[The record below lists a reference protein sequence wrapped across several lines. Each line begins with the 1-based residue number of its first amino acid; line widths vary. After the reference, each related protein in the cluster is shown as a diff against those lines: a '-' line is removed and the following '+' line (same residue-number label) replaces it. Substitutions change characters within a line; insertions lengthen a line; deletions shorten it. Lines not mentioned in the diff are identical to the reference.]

1 MSKLEWDKS
10 GERFYETGV
19 DQVVLYPKT
28 GANGTYANGVAWNGV
43 TAINENP
50 SGGEPTPFW
59 ADNIKYANILSNE
72 DFSFTIEAYTY
83 PEEFE
88 VCDGSIAVKPGVYFG
103 QQKRKE
109 FGLCYRTLVG
119 NDEDGTDAGYKL
131 HLVYNAL
138 ATPSDKSHNTVNDS
152 PDLGTF
158 SWECST
164 TPEKYNVTGFRP
176 TAHVVIDSTKV
187 DATKLTAFE
196 TTLYGGENSQPTMPT
211 LAQIVTAF
219 TTP

>member
-1 MSKLEWDKS
+1 MPKLEWDKS
-10 GERFYETGV
+10 GERLYETGV

-28 GANGTYANGVAWNGV
+28 GENGAYATGVAWNGV
-43 TAINENP
+43 TAINESP

-72 DFSFTIEAYTY
+72 EFSFTIEAYTY
-83 PEEFE
+83 PDEFE

-119 NDEDGTDAGYKL
+119 NDEDGVDAGYKL

-138 ATPSDKSHNTVNDS
+138 ATPSDKGRNTVNDS
-152 PDLGTF
+152 PELMTF

-164 TPEKYNVTGFRP
+164 TPEKYNVAGYRP

-187 DATKLTAFE
+187 DAAKLTAFE
-196 TTLYGGENSQPTMPT
+196 ATLYGGENSQPTMPT

>member
-1 MSKLEWDKS
+1 MPKLEWDKN
-10 GERFYETGV
+10 GERIYETGV

-28 GANGTYANGVAWNGV
+28 GENGAYANGVAWNGV
-43 TAINENP
+43 TAINESP

-59 ADNIKYANILSNE
+59 ADNIKYANILSSE
-72 DFSFTIEAYTY
+72 DFAFTIEAYTY

-88 VCDGSIAVKPGVYFG
+88 VCDGSIAVKPGVYFS

-119 NDEDGTDAGYKL
+119 NDEDGVDAGYKL

-138 ATPSDKSHNTVNDS
+138 ATPSDKGRSTVNDS
-152 PDLGTF
+152 PDLMSF

-164 TPEKYNVTGFRP
+164 TPEKYNVVGYRP

-187 DATKLTAFE
+187 DAAKLTAFE
-196 TTLYGGENSQPTMPT
+196 ATLYGGENSQPTMPT